1 MFYVHPHLWGL
12 FLVPK
17 CQFWLYLHIII
28 YTKKISR
35 ETFLDPRSSYMWR
48 RCSFCCVWLAWY
60 FELMCQVISI
70 QYSNCLGSFDVLKSS
85 PEVECVNAVTAGGSV
100 KFLPAMS
107 FFQKQHD
114 LQYKWKCKIH
124 FTLIS
129 SLKLLTYY

>member
-100 KFLPAMS
+100 KS
-107 FFQKQHD
+107 FACGVNFSRNNAIYNINESTKYILSWFH
-114 LQYKWKCKIH
+114 L
-124 FTLIS
+124 
-129 SLKLLTYY
+129 